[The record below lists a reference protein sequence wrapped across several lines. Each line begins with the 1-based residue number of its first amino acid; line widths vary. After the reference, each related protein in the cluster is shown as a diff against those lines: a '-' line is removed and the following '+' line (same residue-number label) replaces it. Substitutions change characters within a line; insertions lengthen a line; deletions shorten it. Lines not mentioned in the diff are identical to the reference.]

1 MRSVQL
7 LGKGCIPQN
16 EFFEIE
22 FDNGNLKGTEIEY
35 DIDGKIEKLSCMG
48 KNKWRCENEV
58 EHIDMT
64 VIRPK
69 AIVGAIDKSFLYD
82 NIGQHVNKAKQVEYL
97 IKQSKKIQ
105 QKPETSGKKKKKT
118 KPI

>member
-48 KNKWRCENEV
+48 KINGVVK
-58 EHIDMT
+58 M
-64 VIRPK
+64 
-69 AIVGAIDKSFLYD
+69 KSS
-82 NIGQHVNKAKQVEYL
+82 IL
-97 IKQSKKIQ
+97 I
-105 QKPETSGKKKKKT
+105 
-118 KPI
+118 